1 MQAQESKPDGI
12 VIFRSVFLAKPTI
25 SVSSVDQRGEAQPLF
40 ASRGTTLPVPIG
52 SMLIFKAMNTNSLTL
67 NRFRSEV
74 ESHFG
79 LALALRA
86 ASKQTVSPYVPIS
99 YQRV

>member
-1 MQAQESKPDGI
+1 
-12 VIFRSVFLAKPTI
+12 
-25 SVSSVDQRGEAQPLF
+25 
-40 ASRGTTLPVPIG
+40 
-52 SMLIFKAMNTNSLTL
+52 MLISKAMNTNSLTL

-86 ASKQTVSPYVPIS
+86 ASKQTVCSYCPDFLPASLTLFIASISP
-99 YQRV
+99 RHHFGECR

>member
-1 MQAQESKPDGI
+1 
-12 VIFRSVFLAKPTI
+12 
-25 SVSSVDQRGEAQPLF
+25 
-40 ASRGTTLPVPIG
+40 
-52 SMLIFKAMNTNSLTL
+52 MLISKAMNTNSLTL

-86 ASKQTVSPYVPIS
+86 ASKQTVCSYVQIS